1 MEHFVFAF
9 CSTRG
14 PCPQNPEGDT
24 EVQAQLRQEIAD
36 LKAQLKASEDEK
48 QSLSDQNGELE
59 QDVQRLQAETAQLQ
73 AMVRAF

>member
-1 MEHFVFAF
+1 M
-9 CSTRG
+9 
-14 PCPQNPEGDT
+14 
-24 EVQAQLRQEIAD
+24 QAQLRQEIAD